1 MANNAL
7 VGNQQQQ
14 QAGSVTKPASSGK
27 QGNVLPLWGNEKTMN
42 LNPMILTNILSSPY
56 FKVQLY
62 ELKTYHEV
70 VDEIYFKVSHIEP
83 WEKGSRKT
91 AGQTGM
97 CGGVRGV
104 GTGGIVSTAFC
115 LLYKL
120 FTLKLTRK
128 QVMGLI
134 THTDS
139 PYIRALGF
147 MYIRYT
153 QPPTD
158 LWDWFEPYLDDEEEM
173 DVKAGGG
180 CVMTIGE
187 MLRSFLTKLE
197 WFSTLFPRIPV
208 PVQKNID
215 TLLKS
220 RPRSVAKKD
229 GPEETDRHTERRRSR
244 SPRKPESPR
253 RSPVRS
259 RSRSRQRDLYLSS
272 SFDRELERERERQR
286 MEREVKDRSE
296 RDKVQ
301 SHSSDRGADRRR
313 SRERHRSRSRSRDR
327 KGDRREREKER
338 EKENDKSK
346 KRERDLKEKLSE
358 RDRESERSREKRT
371 KEDERKHRDEREKA
385 EKKREDRKDA
395 RKDKKHSRSRSRER
409 KHRSR
414 SHSRNPGKRSR
425 SRSKEKSDK
434 HKSEKDK
441 TNKRSRSGS
450 RGRTDEKAKKREHRR
465 SRERSHRRDHSEI
478 KDHISK
484 NSNRSQ
490 SLEQDSSADERLK
503 RSRDETF

>member
-1 MANNAL
+1 MAN
-7 VGNQQQQ
+7 VGNQLPT
-14 QAGSVTKPASSGK
+14 QAVSKPSSGK
-27 QGNVLPLWGNEKTMN
+27 HGNVLPLWGNEKTMN
-42 LNPMILTNILSSPY
+42 LNPMILTNVLSSPY

-70 VDEIYFKVSHIEP
+70 VDEIYFKVTHIEP

-158 LWDWFEPYLDDEEEM
+158 LLDWYNDFLDDEEEL

-208 PVQKNID
+208 PVQKAID
-215 TLLKS
+215 QQMKA
-220 RPRSVAKKD
+220 RPRKVVQKE
-229 GPEETDRHTERRRSR
+229 PEEEADVTEAGRQGERRRSR
-244 SPRKPESPR
+244 TPR
-253 RSPVRS
+253 RTPSPKRSPKRS
-259 RSRSRQRDLYLSS
+259 RSRSHHRERDRRGP
-272 SFDRELERERERQR
+272 SFDRELERERDRQR
-286 MEREVKDRSE
+286 KERDGRDRDRERERGE
-296 RDKVQ
+296 RE
-301 SHSSDRGADRRR
+301 RRR
-313 SRERHRSRSRSRDR
+313 SRSADRIRERKRSRSGSRERRSERREKERDAGEDRGRKKDRDHHKERGAERERSRDR
-327 KGDRREREKER
+327 KSRA
-338 EKENDKSK
+338 END
-346 KRERDLKEKLSE
+346 ERRHKED
-358 RDRESERSREKRT
+358 RDR
-371 KEDERKHRDEREKA
+371 H
-385 EKKREDRKDA
+385 REDRKA
-395 RKDKKHSRSRSRER
+395 KRSSRSRSRER
-409 KHRSR
+409 RHKSGAEEKARKRDRSQSRERERERDGER
-414 SHSRNPGKRSR
+414 SHKR
-425 SRSKEKSDK
+425 SRSKE
-434 HKSEKDK
+434 
-441 TNKRSRSGS
+441 RSRHQRDSSNEQSKHG
-450 RGRTDEKAKKREHRR
+450 ERR
-465 SRERSHRRDHSEI
+465 
-478 KDHISK
+478 
-484 NSNRSQ
+484 RSQ
-490 SLEQDSSADERLK
+490 STE
-503 RSRDETF
+503 

>member
-1 MANNAL
+1 MSNSN
-7 VGNQQQQ
+7 VGCGLQPSGN
-14 QAGSVTKPASSGK
+14 KPPGK

-70 VDEIYFKVSHIEP
+70 VDEIYFKVIHVEP

-158 LWDWFEPYLDDEEEM
+158 LWDWYVDFLDDEEDL

-180 CVMTIGE
+180 CIMTIGV

-208 PVQKNID
+208 PVQKQID
-215 TLLKS
+215 QLIKTK
-220 RPRSVAKKD
+220 PRQIKEGK
-229 GPEETDRHTERRRSR
+229 EETEEIERHTERRRSR
-244 SPRKPESPR
+244 SPKRSSSPKRSPR
-253 RSPVRS
+253 KS
-259 RSRSRQRDLYLSS
+259 RSRSRHREGHGWSTT
-272 SFDRELERERERQR
+272 FDKELERERERQR
-286 MEREVKDRSE
+286 AERESKDKPNSRSAE
-296 RDKVQ
+296 RGL
-301 SHSSDRGADRRR
+301 DRKRSR
-313 SRERHRSRSRSRDR
+313 SRERHRSRSRSHERKFDRRDKEKENER
-327 KGDRREREKER
+327 SRRRERDYEKG
-338 EKENDKSK
+338 
-346 KRERDLKEKLSE
+346 SE
-358 RDRESERSREKRT
+358 RDRDAEKPREHERSKEKKSKSEERRH
-371 KEDERKHRDEREKA
+371 KDEKDDRKHRDDKKDA
-385 EKKREDRKDA
+385 KRER
-395 RKDKKHSRSRSRER
+395 RHSRTAILLYSLRIYM
-409 KHRSR
+409 HRVYMEAAELNVHVSVR
-414 SHSRNPGKRSR
+414 CVMN
-425 SRSKEKSDK
+425 
-434 HKSEKDK
+434 
-441 TNKRSRSGS
+441 
-450 RGRTDEKAKKREHRR
+450 
-465 SRERSHRRDHSEI
+465 
-478 KDHISK
+478 
-484 NSNRSQ
+484 
-490 SLEQDSSADERLK
+490 RLK
-503 RSRDETF
+503 TRATSRHI